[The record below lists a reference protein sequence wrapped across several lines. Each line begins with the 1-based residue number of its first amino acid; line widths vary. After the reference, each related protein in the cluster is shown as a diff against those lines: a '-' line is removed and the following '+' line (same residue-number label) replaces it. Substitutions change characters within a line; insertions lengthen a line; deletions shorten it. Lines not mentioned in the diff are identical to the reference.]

1 VRIYRGPE
9 LHLPAL
15 FRIGYNDLYKAEGCN
30 LFANAVAEAI
40 RQALREK
47 P

>member
-1 VRIYRGPE
+1 VLVAERVDE
-9 LHLPAL
+9 LSLNK
-15 FRIGYNDLYKAEGCN
+15 GNVLYKAEGCN